1 VLPLPKLR
9 QLHGLLL
16 TGTQTRQAPEK
27 GVRPL
32 FQRVKSAR
40 AGARGFAVSR
50 QEPYNSASV
59 ILPFYKYEGLGNDFL
74 IVEKEALGGVQLTG
88 EQAIALCDRHR
99 GVGGDGVITL
109 DVNDPS
115 MHVINSDGSVP
126 EMCGNGIRCA
136 ALHLARRAGQ
146 SAFNVTIATRA
157 GPHPCVVVNRPGAE
171 SVAVRMAPP
180 SLSPADLPL
189 SSDVPWL
196 DHSLTAAGRTIRLT
210 GVSMGNPHAVTFDEV
225 GDARLELGP
234 AIQSDPHFPEGI
246 NVGFVSEHQ
255 GSTMRLDVLERGAGW
270 TQACGTGA
278 CAAAVAAVETG
289 RAQREEQLSIR
300 LPGGT
305 LMITVG
311 APGDTV
317 LMQGPARLVFQGEVG
332 L

>member
-1 VLPLPKLR
+1 
-9 QLHGLLL
+9 
-16 TGTQTRQAPEK
+16 
-27 GVRPL
+27 
-32 FQRVKSAR
+32 
-40 AGARGFAVSR
+40 
-50 QEPYNSASV
+50 V

-74 IVEKEALGGVQLTG
+74 IVEKDALGGAQLTG
-88 EQAIALCDRHR
+88 EQAMALCDRHR

-109 DVNDPS
+109 DVDDPS

-136 ALHLARRAGQ
+136 ALHLARRAGY
-146 SAFNVTIATRA
+146 SELEATIETLA
-157 GPHPCVVVNRPGAE
+157 GPHPCIVVNRPGAE

-196 DHSLTAAGRTIRLT
+196 DHALTAAGRTIRLT
-210 GVSMGNPHAVTFDEV
+210 GVSMGNPHAVIFEEV
-225 GDARLELGP
+225 GDARFEIGP

-246 NVGFVSEHQ
+246 NVGFVSEQ
-255 GSTMRLDVLERGAGW
+255 TGSSMRLDVLERGAGW

-289 RAQREEQLSIR
+289 RARREEQLSIR

-305 LMITVG
+305 LTITVG

-317 LMQGPARLVFQGEVG
+317 LMQGPARFVFQGEVA

>member
-1 VLPLPKLR
+1 M
-9 QLHGLLL
+9 
-16 TGTQTRQAPEK
+16 TTR
-27 GVRPL
+27 
-32 FQRVKSAR
+32 
-40 AGARGFAVSR
+40 
-50 QEPYNSASV
+50 
-59 ILPFYKYEGLGNDFL
+59 FYKYEGLGNDFL
-74 IVEKEALGGVQLTG
+74 IIEKEALGGVPLTA
-88 EQAIALCDRHR
+88 EQAIGLCDRHR

-115 MHVINSDGSVP
+115 LHVINSDGSVP

-136 ALHLARRAGQ
+136 ALHLVRRRGQ
-146 SAFNVTIATRA
+146 SALEVTIATLA

-196 DHSLTAAGRTIRLT
+196 DHSLTAAGRTVRLT
-210 GVSMGNPHAVTFDEV
+210 GVSMGNPHAVIFEEV
-225 GDARLELGP
+225 GDMRFEIGP
-234 AIQSDPHFPEGI
+234 AIQSDPHFPEGV
-246 NVGFVSEHQ
+246 NVGFVSEQ
-255 GSTMRLDVLERGAGW
+255 TGSSMRLDVLERGAGW

-289 RAQREEQLSIR
+289 RAAREEQLSIR

-317 LMQGPARLVFQGEVG
+317 LMEGPARFVFQGECA

>member
-1 VLPLPKLR
+1 LR
-9 QLHGLLL
+9 
-16 TGTQTRQAPEK
+16 
-27 GVRPL
+27 
-32 FQRVKSAR
+32 
-40 AGARGFAVSR
+40 
-50 QEPYNSASV
+50 YNSAAV
-59 ILPFYKYEGLGNDFL
+59 TLTFYKYEGLGNDFL
-74 IVEKEALGGVQLTG
+74 IVEKEALGGEQLTG
-88 EQAIALCDRHR
+88 EQAMALCDRHR

-109 DVNDPS
+109 DVDDPS

-136 ALHLARRAGQ
+136 ALHLARRAGH
-146 SAFNVTIATRA
+146 SALEVTIETLA

-196 DHSLTAAGRTIRLT
+196 DHALTAAGRTIALT
-210 GVSMGNPHAVTFDEV
+210 GVSMGNPHAVIFEEV
-225 GDARLELGP
+225 GDARFEIGP

-246 NVGFVSEHQ
+246 NVGFVSEQ
-255 GSTMRLDVLERGAGW
+255 SGSSMRLDVLERGAGW

-300 LPGGT
+300 LPGGILT
-305 LMITVG
+305 ITVG

-317 LMQGPARLVFQGEVG
+317 LMQGPARFVFQGQIA

>member
-1 VLPLPKLR
+1 M
-9 QLHGLLL
+9 
-16 TGTQTRQAPEK
+16 T
-27 GVRPL
+27 
-32 FQRVKSAR
+32 
-40 AGARGFAVSR
+40 
-50 QEPYNSASV
+50 
-59 ILPFYKYEGLGNDFL
+59 LPFYKYEGLGNDFL

-88 EQAIALCDRHR
+88 EQAMALCDRHR

-109 DVNDPS
+109 DVDAPS

-136 ALHLARRAGQ
+136 ALHLARRAGH
-146 SAFNVTIATRA
+146 SALEVTIETLA
-157 GPHPCVVVNRPGAE
+157 GPHPCVVVNRPGGE

-196 DHSLTAAGRTIRLT
+196 DHALTVAGRTIELT
-210 GVSMGNPHAVTFDEV
+210 GVSMGNPHAVIFEEV
-225 GDARLELGP
+225 GDARFEIGP

-246 NVGFVSEHQ
+246 NVGFVSEQ
-255 GSTMRLDVLERGAGW
+255 SGSSMRLDVLERGAGW

-300 LPGGT
+300 LPGGILT
-305 LMITVG
+305 ITVG

-317 LMQGPARLVFQGEVG
+317 LMQGPARFVFQGQAA

>member
-1 VLPLPKLR
+1 
-9 QLHGLLL
+9 
-16 TGTQTRQAPEK
+16 
-27 GVRPL
+27 
-32 FQRVKSAR
+32 
-40 AGARGFAVSR
+40 
-50 QEPYNSASV
+50 V

-74 IVEKEALGGVQLTG
+74 IVEKDALGGAQLTG

-109 DVNDPS
+109 DVDDPS

-136 ALHLARRAGQ
+136 ALHLARRAGH
-146 SAFNVTIATRA
+146 SALEVTIETLA

-196 DHSLTAAGRTIRLT
+196 DHALTAAGRTIQLT
-210 GVSMGNPHAVTFDEV
+210 GVSMGNPHAVIFEEV
-225 GDARLELGP
+225 GDARFEIGP

-246 NVGFVSEHQ
+246 NVGFVSEQ
-255 GSTMRLDVLERGAGW
+255 TGSSMRLDVLERGAGW

-305 LMITVG
+305 LTITVG

-317 LMQGPARLVFQGEVG
+317 LMQGPARFVFQGEVA

>member
-1 VLPLPKLR
+1 M
-9 QLHGLLL
+9 
-16 TGTQTRQAPEK
+16 T
-27 GVRPL
+27 
-32 FQRVKSAR
+32 
-40 AGARGFAVSR
+40 
-50 QEPYNSASV
+50 
-59 ILPFYKYEGLGNDFL
+59 LPFYKYHGLGNDFL
-74 IVEKEALGGVQLTG
+74 IVEKEALGGVPLTT
-88 EQAIALCDRHR
+88 EQGIALCDRHR
-99 GVGGDGVITL
+99 GVGGDGVLTL

-136 ALHLARRAGQ
+136 ALHLARRARE
-146 SAFNVTIATRA
+146 SALDVTIDTLA
-157 GPHPCVVVNRPGAE
+157 GPHPCVVVNRPDAE

-189 SSDVPWL
+189 SSELPWI
-196 DHSLTAAGRTIRLT
+196 DHPLLVAGRTLHLT
-210 GVSMGNPHAVTFDEV
+210 GVSMGNPHAVVFEEV
-225 GDARLELGP
+225 GDARFELGP
-234 AIQSDPHFPEGI
+234 AIQNDPHFPEGV
-246 NVGFVSEHQ
+246 NVSFVSEQ
-255 GSTMRLDVLERGAGW
+255 DGCAMRLDVLERGAGW

-289 RAQREEQLSIR
+289 RAQREAQLSIR

-317 LMQGPARLVFQGEVG
+317 LMQGPARFVFQGEIE